1 LGGKFI
7 HQIYTQRRNIKI
19 QRDEFQKGCDG
30 LANWGMAIQDLGG
43 LLISRPECPL
53 VFGEK
58 RYPVKS
64 FDEGVTISAKDQQ
77 EYTNAFERGQVTRS
91 PC

>member
-1 LGGKFI
+1 
-7 HQIYTQRRNIKI
+7 
-19 QRDEFQKGCDG
+19 
-30 LANWGMAIQDLGG
+30 MAIQDLGG

-77 EYTNAFERGQVTRS
+77 EYTNAFERVGVFLLVFCGNRDAFVEGLDWI
-91 PC
+91 PLLAKH